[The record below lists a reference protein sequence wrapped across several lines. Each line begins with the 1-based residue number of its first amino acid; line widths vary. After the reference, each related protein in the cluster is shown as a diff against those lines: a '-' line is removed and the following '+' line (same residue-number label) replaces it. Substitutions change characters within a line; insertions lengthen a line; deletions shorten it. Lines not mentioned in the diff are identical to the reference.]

1 MPRVVIVMLAC
12 LFALP
17 ALAADKLLMG
27 APAAWVK
34 PLEVTAPPIGDSGAP
49 IRILLQ
55 DRQLNFS
62 PEGDSE
68 FVDQVVQV
76 RTPQGLAALGSV
88 TLAWNPD
95 TDTITVHRVRIIRA
109 GQPIDIL
116 ARQTFT
122 VIRREANLERAM
134 VDGVLTATLQTEGLQ
149 VGDLVEIA
157 YTTTHLDPVLKGRSE
172 RETALPFAKADRM
185 RIRASWDAARPL
197 QWRAG
202 RGLDA
207 PKVTRNAGRVELLVD
222 LRDTDVPK
230 FPSNAPPRY
239 LPLRELSFSQF
250 NSWSEVSSLMAP
262 YFERASTLGPNSP
275 LKAEVA
281 RIRATSIDP
290 KVQAAAALSL
300 VEDKV
305 RYLALVLNLG
315 GYIPA
320 EADQTWER
328 RYGDCKAKT
337 ALLMA
342 LLRELGI
349 EAEAALV
356 HSTRGDG
363 LDTRLPAMSAFD
375 HVIVRTV
382 IGGQVYW
389 LDGTRTGDRSLA
401 AIRVPP
407 FRWALPIRNAGAS
420 LVPLDPAPLTEP
432 DTLIQLKIDATAG
445 LAVPAPTKGEMTVGP
460 AMGGMMAAG
469 LANLSAP
476 DRDKM
481 MRAMWVGFP
490 WIEVKTVTST
500 QDPDGATRF
509 TMDGVSK
516 LPFERQPLGQA
527 LRIRAAELGADRLP
541 ERDADAPSQDAPFLV
556 SGFPGYEAF
565 KLTITLPRGGEGFA
579 FEGPDVDTR
588 IAGRAL
594 SRKSNVE
601 KGVATLEVT
610 KRSLVRE
617 VSAAEV
623 KAAKDAA
630 AEMAKVRVLLRAPAN
645 WRPTDQ
651 DLAALAANTPKT
663 ADAYIERG
671 SVFLNT
677 ARNDLALADFN
688 KAVELDPRSAFAFAN
703 RALGNFY
710 GGKLAKARADIAK
723 ALELDPRN
731 HVALHGVGM
740 IAMREGRH
748 AEAAAAFGRAADLR
762 AGNTFALAAQ
772 AGAYIAMDET
782 DKALA
787 VAAELE
793 RLVPDRLETQLIR
806 FEIYNASGQRDR
818 ALGELDRA
826 LAKTPNDARLHVY
839 RGSVLARMG
848 RPADADKAFAR
859 SIEIKPTVEAHLT
872 RAFRRPPT
880 DLAGKLRD
888 IDAANGLEPGL
899 IVTASRRADALG
911 EAGRYD
917 EALAGLATALK
928 AHPDDPALLFA
939 RADVYIRAGRTPLA
953 ARDLAAIRSK
963 HATDADQL
971 NGLCWQQAIRNFAL
985 ETALADCDAAL
996 KLAPN
1001 QANAVDS
1008 RAFVLMRLGR
1018 LEEALTTYDAALKL
1032 RPRLAESLFGRAL
1045 TRSRLG
1051 QTEQAKADLA
1061 AARASDPQVDTTFAG
1076 YGLSA
1081 ASADGKAHPAV
1092 PATRT

>member
-1 MPRVVIVMLAC
+1 MPRVVIALLAC

-17 ALAADKLLMG
+17 ALAADKLVM
-27 APAAWVK
+27 APPAAWVK
-34 PLEVTAPPIGDSGAP
+34 PLEVTAPPIGDSGPP

-68 FVDQVVQV
+68 FVAQVVQV
-76 RTPQGLAALGSV
+76 RTPQGLGALGSIS
-88 TLAWNPD
+88 LAWNPD
-95 TDTITVHRVRIIRA
+95 TDTITVHRVRIMRA

-116 ARQTFT
+116 ARQAFT

-149 VGDLVEIA
+149 VGDVVEIA
-157 YTTTHLDPVLKGRSE
+157 YTTTHLDPVLQGRSE
-172 RETALPFAKADRM
+172 RQTSLPFAKADRM

-207 PKVTRNAGRVELLVD
+207 PRVVRTAGRMELLVD
-222 LRDTDVPK
+222 LRDTEVPK

-250 NSWSEVSSLMAP
+250 TSWSEVSSLMAP
-262 YFERASTLGPNSP
+262 YFQQASTLRPDSP
-275 LKAEVA
+275 LRAEVA
-281 RIRATSIDP
+281 RIRAASSDP

-363 LDTRLPAMSAFD
+363 LDARLPAMSAFD
-375 HVIVRTV
+375 HVIVRAV
-382 IGGQVYW
+382 IDGQVYW
-389 LDGTRTGDRSLA
+389 LDGTRSGDRSLA
-401 AIRVPP
+401 ALRVPP
-407 FRWALPIRNAGAS
+407 FRWALPLRDAGAS
-420 LVPLDPAPLTEP
+420 LVPLDPVPLTEP

-445 LAVPAPTKGEMTVGP
+445 LAVAAPTKGEMTVGP

-469 LANLSAP
+469 LANLSAA

-490 WIEVKTVTST
+490 WIEIRSVGST
-500 QDPDGATRF
+500 QDPDGSTRF

-556 SGFPGYEAF
+556 NGYPGYEAF
-565 KLTITLPRGGEGFA
+565 KLTIALPRGGDGFV
-579 FEGPDVDTR
+579 FEGPNVDTR
-588 IAGRAL
+588 IAGRAYT
-594 SRKSNVE
+594 RKSRVA

-610 KRSLVRE
+610 KRSLVGE

-623 KAAKDAA
+623 KAARDPA

-677 ARNDLALADFN
+677 AKNDQALADFN

-703 RALGNFY
+703 RALGNVY
-710 GGKLAKARADIAK
+710 GGKLAEAKSDVAK

-772 AGAYIAMDET
+772 AGAYLAMDET
-782 DKALA
+782 DKALT

-793 RLVPDRLETQLIR
+793 RVTPDRLETRLIR
-806 FEIYNASGQRDR
+806 FEIYNAAGQRDL
-818 ALGELDRA
+818 ALAELDKA
-826 LAKTPNDARLHVY
+826 IEKAPGEARLHIY
-839 RGSVLARMG
+839 RGSVLAMMG
-848 RPADADKAFAR
+848 RSDDADKAFAR
-859 SIEIKPTVEAHLT
+859 AISIKPTVEAHMT
-872 RAFRRPPT
+872 RAFRRAPM

-888 IDAANGLEPGL
+888 FDAADLLEPGL
-899 IVTASRRADALG
+899 VLTAARRADALG

-928 AHPDDPALLFA
+928 AHPADPALLFA

-953 ARDLAAIRSK
+953 AKDFAAIRSK
-963 HATDADQL
+963 HATDAVQL

-985 ETALADCDAAL
+985 DAALADCDAAL
-996 KLAPN
+996 KLEPN

-1018 LEEALTTYDAALKL
+1018 VEEAVTAYTAALKL

-1045 TRSRLG
+1045 ARLRLG
-1051 QTEQAKADLA
+1051 QSELAKVDLS
-1061 AARASDPQVDTTFAG
+1061 AARSSDAGVDATFAG
-1076 YGLSA
+1076 YGL
-1081 ASADGKAHPAV
+1081 
-1092 PATRT
+1092 RE

>member
-1 MPRVVIVMLAC
+1 MPRVVIALFAC
-12 LFALP
+12 LFAFP
-17 ALAADKLLMG
+17 ALAADKLVM
-27 APAAWVK
+27 APPAAWVK
-34 PLEVTAPPIGDSGAP
+34 PLEVTAPPIGDSGPA

-95 TDTITVHRVRIIRA
+95 TDTITVHRVWIIRA
-109 GQPIDIL
+109 GQTIDVL

-157 YTTTHLDPVLKGRSE
+157 YTTTHLDPVLQGRSE
-172 RETALPFAKADRM
+172 RDTALPFAKADRM
-185 RIRASWDAARPL
+185 RIRASWDAAHPL

-207 PKVTRNAGRVELLVD
+207 PKLTRNGGRVELLVD

-230 FPSNAPPRY
+230 FPSNAPQRY

-250 NSWSEVSSLMAP
+250 KSWSEVSSLMAP
-262 YFERASTLGPNSP
+262 YFERASTLGSNSP

-281 RIRATSIDP
+281 RIRAASSDP

-375 HVIVRTV
+375 HVIVRAV
-382 IGGQVYW
+382 ISGQVYW

-401 AIRVPP
+401 ALRVPP
-407 FRWALPIRNAGAS
+407 FRWALPLRNAGTS
-420 LVPLDPAPLTEP
+420 LVSLDPVPLTEP

-445 LAVPAPTKGEMTVGP
+445 LAVPAPTKGDMTVGP

-469 LANLSAP
+469 LANLSAA

-481 MRAMWVGFP
+481 MRAMWVGLP

-500 QDPDGATRF
+500 QDPDGTTRF
-509 TMDGVSK
+509 TMEGVSR

-541 ERDADAPSQDAPFLV
+541 ERDADAPSQDAPFMV
-556 SGFPGYEAF
+556 NGFPGYEAF
-565 KLTITLPRGGEGFA
+565 RLTIALPRGGEGFA
-579 FEGPDVDTR
+579 FEGPDVNSR
-588 IAGRAL
+588 IAGRAYT
-594 SRKSNVE
+594 RKSRVG

-623 KAAKDAA
+623 KAAREPA

-677 ARNDLALADFN
+677 ARNDQALADFN
-688 KAVELDPRSAFAFAN
+688 KAVELDPKSAFAYSN
-703 RALGNFY
+703 RALGNLY
-710 GGKLAKARADIAK
+710 GGKLAQAKADVAK

-772 AGAYIAMDET
+772 AGAYVAMDET
-782 DKALA
+782 DKALS

-793 RLVPDRLETQLIR
+793 RLAPDRLETRLIR
-806 FEIYNASGQRDR
+806 FEIYNASGRRDQ
-818 ALGELDRA
+818 ALAELDEA
-826 LAKTPNDARLHVY
+826 LAKTPVEARLYIY
-839 RGSVLARMG
+839 RGSLLATMG
-848 RPADADKAFAR
+848 RSDDADKAFAR
-859 SIEIKPTVEAHLT
+859 AIEIKPTVEAHMT
-872 RAFRRPPT
+872 RAFRRPAA
-880 DLAGKLRD
+880 DLTGKLRD
-888 IDAANGLEPGL
+888 ISAADLLEPGL
-899 IVTASRRADALG
+899 VLTAARRGETLG

-917 EALAGLATALK
+917 EALAGLAMALK
-928 AHPDDPALLFA
+928 AHPADPALMLA
-939 RADVYIRAGRTPLA
+939 RADVYLRAGRTALA
-953 ARDLAAIRSK
+953 AKDFAAIRSK
-963 HATDADQL
+963 HAADADQL

-996 KLAPN
+996 KLEPN
-1001 QANAVDS
+1001 QANATDS

-1018 LEEALTTYDAALKL
+1018 LEESLTTYNAALKL

-1045 TRSRLG
+1045 TRLRLG
-1051 QTEQAKADLA
+1051 QTDLAQADLA
-1061 AARASDPQVDTTFAG
+1061 AARASDQRVDITFAG

-1081 ASADGKAHPAV
+1081 ASGDGKARPAV
-1092 PATRT
+1092 PG